1 MGFLIYNL
9 FTISSADSMKLLE
22 RDRYD
27 RKEKQTEKKKNNPR
41 KRSVSYLL
49 IWSAYNL
56 LKNFNKLNRKLFLM
70 TDQSGQIIQKQ
81 AVNLRS
87 K

>member
-22 RDRYD
+22 PDRFD
-27 RKEKQTEKKKNNPR
+27 PKEKQTEKKNNPR

-56 LKNFNKLNRKLFLM
+56 NHKMIKFPERSEVCLFSM
-70 TDQSGQIIQKQ
+70 Q
-81 AVNLRS
+81 
-87 K
+87 

>member
-22 RDRYD
+22 PDLFD
-27 RKEKQTEKKKNNPR
+27 RKEKQTEKKNNPR